1 VSALQFNR
9 SLNEPDNNG
18 NMKKD
23 VIPIAAMLIMFLGPI
38 ITLWL
43 VGAFAPLVDW
53 LVARVTRTEGTV
65 SSA

>member
-1 VSALQFNR
+1 
-9 SLNEPDNNG
+9 
-18 NMKKD
+18 MKKD

-53 LVARVTRTEGTV
+53 LGKKEPMNPRKLARRPRIRTK
-65 SSA
+65 